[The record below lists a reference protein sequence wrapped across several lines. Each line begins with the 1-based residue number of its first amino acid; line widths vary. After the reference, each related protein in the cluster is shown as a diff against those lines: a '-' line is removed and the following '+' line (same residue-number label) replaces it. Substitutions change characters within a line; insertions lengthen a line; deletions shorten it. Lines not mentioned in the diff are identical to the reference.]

1 MKFLFDDSQ
10 KHTLKNFIFRSILF
24 AGLIVY
30 SWYMI
35 RIYQLLLG
43 NPDPPNHILHLI
55 DLVFHEAGHLIF
67 LPPVFGKFIYT
78 LGGTIMQLLVPL
90 TCMIALLFKARDP
103 FGASVCLWWI
113 GENFLDISIYMYDAQ
128 RMWLPLL
135 GGGFGNTKPYGA
147 HDWNYILTETG
158 LLQHTHAL
166 ATTVF
171 ITGYGI
177 MLLSLLWGLLVKI
190 KHFKG
195 MVLKPY
201 K

>member
-1 MKFLFDDSQ
+1 MKFLFEDSQ
-10 KHTLKNFIFRSILF
+10 KHTLAHFIFRSIIF
-24 AGLIVY
+24 TGIIIY
-30 SWYMI
+30 GWHMI
-35 RIYQLLLG
+35 RIYYQLLED
-43 NPDPPNHILHLI
+43 PDPPKNILHLI

-67 LPPVFGKFIYT
+67 ALFGKFIGT

-90 TCMIALLFKARDP
+90 TCMIALWFKTRDP
-103 FGASVCLWWI
+103 FGASVCLWWV
-113 GENFLDISIYMYDAQ
+113 GENFLDIAVYMNDAQ

-147 HDWNYILTETG
+147 HDWNYILTEIG
-158 LLQHTHAL
+158 LLQYNYSL
-166 ATTVF
+166 ATSIF
-171 ITGYGI
+171 IIGCVI
-177 MLLSLLWGLLVKI
+177 MLLSLVWGGLVII